1 MFCLHGIRW
10 LKNPQCTRS
19 MLLSLMAFNWS
30 KMKTDDVQ
38 RLDYKD
44 IRNGL
49 DLSPGCICEKFIK
62 GKVDAPGHEK

>member
-1 MFCLHGIRW
+1 
-10 LKNPQCTRS
+10 